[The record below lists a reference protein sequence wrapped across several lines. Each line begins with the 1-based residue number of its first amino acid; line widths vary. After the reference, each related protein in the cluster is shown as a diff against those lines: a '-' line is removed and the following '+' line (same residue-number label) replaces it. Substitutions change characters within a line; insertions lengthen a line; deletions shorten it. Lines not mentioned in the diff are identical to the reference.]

1 MPLNPLET
9 VFSSGVTLYAV
20 IHNPDGTIWN
30 ANTAAWEAYNGANWA
45 QYAVPLVEQG
55 ASGYYL
61 GAFPAGA
68 AGVLTSD
75 VVYQQAGGTPATID
89 APATGIGQSQGVDV
103 AAIRTSVT
111 AASNLNISAL
121 SMIQG
126 VITATGTTTAS
137 KIFTGLTDSG
147 INIYQGRLF
156 IVTSGAIVRA
166 VANIASYNQTEKS
179 ITLAG
184 ALPAIPAT
192 GVTFLIV

>member
-1 MPLNPLET
+1 MNPIET
-9 VFSSGVTLYAV
+9 VYTSGSTLYAV
-20 IHNPDGTIWN
+20 VHHTDGRVWN
-30 ANTAAWEAYNGANWA
+30 QVNQAFEAYNAANWA
-45 QYAVPLVEQG
+45 EYAVPLVEQG
-55 ASGYYL
+55 ASGYYI
-61 GAFPAGA
+61 GTFPAGA

-184 ALPAIPAT
+184 ALPAVPAT

>member
-30 ANTAAWEAYNGANWA
+30 ANTAAWEAYNGANWV

-55 ASGYYL
+55 ASGYYR
-61 GAFPAGA
+61 GTFPAGA

-75 VVYQQAGGTPATID
+75 VVYQQAGGSPATID
-89 APATGIGQSQGVDV
+89 APATGVGQSQGVDV

-137 KIFTGLTDSG
+137 KIFTGLTDAG

-156 IVTSGAIVRA
+156 IVTSNALVRA

-184 ALPAIPAT
+184 TLPGIPT
-192 GVTFLIV
+192 VDTTFLIV